1 VGPGGPFTI
10 IGITTPVDEEHCI
23 VYFWRTRHVQGWER
37 DVWRFLYRNRLEG
50 LHWDVLEQ
58 DRVVLESLAP
68 EARDHET
75 LYQHDIGI
83 TRIRRI
89 LARRAAAEL
98 ADAPVAM
105 LKPIASEAQHA

>member
-1 VGPGGPFTI
+1 MTKKGDPMAFVQLEDTTGVVEVVVFSKAFT
-10 IGITTPVDEEHCI
+10 TA
-23 VYFWRTRHVQGWER
+23 RS
-37 DVWRFLYRNRLEG
+37 L
-50 LHWDVLEQ
+50 LEQ
-58 DRVVLESLAP
+58 DRVVLESMAP

-83 TRIRRI
+83 TRIRRL